1 MMAYIGSGDFGLT
14 ANKCTGSFVLVFFNL
29 WSTAKMSQSERVW
42 VPSRGPRPA
51 AQREDF
57 RNARAIFV

>member
-14 ANKCTGSFVLVFFNL
+14 ANKCTGSFVSVFVDL

-42 VPSRGPRPA
+42 VPSRGA
-51 AQREDF
+51 
-57 RNARAIFV
+57 